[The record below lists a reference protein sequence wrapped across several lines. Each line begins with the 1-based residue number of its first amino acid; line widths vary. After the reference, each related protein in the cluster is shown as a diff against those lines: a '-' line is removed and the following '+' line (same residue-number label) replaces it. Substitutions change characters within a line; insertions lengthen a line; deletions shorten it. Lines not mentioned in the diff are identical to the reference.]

1 MKTMTRLFFA
11 LGLVA
16 LIGVA
21 FGAQD
26 AKKGKKGGKRADPTA
41 AIKTKLET
49 LDLTSE
55 QKEKID
61 KILAEQGP
69 KVTAAVEKVNASLT
83 DEQRKARNEAQK
95 SAKAAGK
102 KGKEAND
109 EALTAMKLTDE
120 QKKDYD
126 AATKAQRE
134 ANQALVS
141 AVSDVLSPEQR
152 EKAKLG
158 GGGGKKKKNKQ

>member
-1 MKTMTRLFFA
+1 MKTMTRLLFT

-16 LIGVA
+16 LVGVV
-21 FGAQD
+21 FAQD
-26 AKKGKKGGKRADPTA
+26 AKKEKRKGKRNDPTA
-41 AIKTKLET
+41 AIKGKLAS

-69 KVTAAVEKVNASLT
+69 KLTAAVEKVNSSLT
-83 DEQRKARNEAQK
+83 PEQRKARNEAQK
-95 SAKAAGK
+95 AAKEAGK

-109 EALTAMKLTDE
+109 EALAAMKLTDE
-120 QKKDYD
+120 QKKAYD
-126 AATKAQRE
+126 EAVKGQRA
-134 ANQALVS
+134 ANQALNS
-141 AVSDVLSPEQR
+141 AVAEVLTPEQR

-158 GGGGKKKKNKQ
+158 GGGKRKNK